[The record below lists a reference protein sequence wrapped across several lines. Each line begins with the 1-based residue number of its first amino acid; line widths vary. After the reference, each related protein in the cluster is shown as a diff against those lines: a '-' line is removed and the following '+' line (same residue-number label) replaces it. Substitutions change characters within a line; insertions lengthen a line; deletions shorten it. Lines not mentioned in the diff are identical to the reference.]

1 MQLEEAPNLFA
12 LPRNLAIKVNPSCL
26 IVLLLYV
33 VLVISEKDS
42 VIFLFFPSSTLN
54 LTPKVSLFKGSENR
68 R

>member
-42 VIFLFFPSSTLN
+42 VIFLFFPSSN
-54 LTPKVSLFKGSENR
+54 LP
-68 R
+68 